1 MSLAFVSAYV
11 SFVIPPQLLVATT
24 QAATDW
30 GAGADSG
37 ALLTGLA
44 CYAGGLAAL
53 TAWEEFVV
61 PELKLRSI
69 LPDVPITEGQLT
81 VRQKR
86 SSWITPL
93 TADGAVPVLDELRDG
108 DVRVGRRDGIAQ
120 YITLDKL
127 PPRPNVQEESEAWSE
142 VYKVPVVIY
151 KKQRWY

>member
-69 LPDVPITEGQLT
+69 LPDVPIAKGQLT
-81 VRQKR
+81 VRQRR
-86 SSWITPL
+86 SPWITPL
-93 TADGAVPVLDELRDG
+93 TADGPVPVLDELQTR
-108 DVRVGRRDGIAQ
+108 DVRVMRARGGSGGGR
-120 YITLDKL
+120 
-127 PPRPNVQEESEAWSE
+127 
-142 VYKVPVVIY
+142 
-151 KKQRWY
+151 